1 MTNHDPSIMSAD
13 ELARYPSWVAA
24 REILAQHVDAAHVRR
39 WGISKAAL
47 RFVPMF
53 EVIVERYP
61 GPERD
66 PAYRVITGSHTL
78 RGALANAIYVLGG
91 PAASFAFDRAC
102 PTGTL

>member
-1 MTNHDPSIMSAD
+1 MTDHDPSIMSAD
-13 ELARYPSWVAA
+13 ELARYPSWL
-24 REILAQHVDAAHVRR
+24 RAQDFLTRHADAAHVRR
-39 WGISKAAL
+39 WGISQAAL
-47 RFVPMF
+47 RFVPQF

-61 GPERD
+61 RPERD

-102 PTGTL
+102 PPGTL